1 MPEELTRDLI
11 ICNSKRLPTWGST
24 KRCECRTQRLA
35 LRKGCIPFGGD
46 IREATIPKIF
56 VEMTTDAIVGAGRT
70 ARQRSAAL
78 ASLDAG
84 VIKLNVVAHI
94 EIRQAIRV
102 DISKRNG
109 RAERLHGNARL
120 RGCIY
125 ESFPAF
131 ISKEVPSF
139 VT

>member
-1 MPEELTRDLI
+1 
-11 ICNSKRLPTWGST
+11 
-24 KRCECRTQRLA
+24 
-35 LRKGCIPFGGD
+35 
-46 IREATIPKIF
+46 
-56 VEMTTDAIVGAGRT
+56 MTTDAIVGAGRT

-102 DISKRNG
+102 DISKGNR